1 MMREITFEPKE
12 CLKSDENP
20 EPKLSGSVTV
30 QGPAFE
36 KKYEILMDE
45 DIRGLKQDESE
56 ASKILNLKA
65 MLKVLVMCKD
75 QIKKIELKHID
86 GTVYNDLQSLK
97 NDGRLD
103 GTVFEIAAKIMET
116 FAPEKNS

>member
-1 MMREITFEPKE
+1 MREIVFEPKE

-30 QGPAFE
+30 QGPSFE
-36 KKYEILMDE
+36 KKYQILMDE
-45 DIRGLKQDESE
+45 DIRGLKQDESDE
-56 ASKILNLKA
+56 SKILNLKA
-65 MLKVLVMCKD
+65 MLKVLVLCKD
-75 QIKKIELKHID
+75 QIKKVDLKHVDGSAYDSID
-86 GTVYNDLQSLK
+86 GLK